1 MKKGEKPEY
10 DNIAPEAKADGICDY
25 TNDLGGLAT
34 LNDGY
39 EPTESHDTSHGAWH
53 NWNNRYENG
62 VAKNAWVSYTWDKPV
77 EINSMDIYYFS
88 DHGGIV
94 APKSASFE
102 YLNDAGEW
110 VVADEAQGLAC
121 VEDEYNTVKLANIK
135 TKAIRMTMEPEF
147 MNDGD
152 PAHGVGVIEW
162 KVYGKYAEDKPE
174 TVDKTALDAVIREA
188 ESRAEKD
195 YTSDSWETFAR
206 VLESAKAVQKNE
218 SATQEEVDNATAL
231 LTEAMDNLE
240 PVKEE
245 PVKEADK
252 KELKK
257 AIANAEKYT
266 RVDYTE
272 ESWNDFQ
279 TALQAAYLVDN
290 NTAATQKEVDDALQ
304 ALQTA
309 IKNLKKVQEEVKKDD
324 IRKYIEK
331 AQKLNKEDY
340 TKEEIEELIEK
351 LIIQQIITEEQ
362 ARVID
367 RDKIWKFTQS
377 SLAKEVRESISYEK
391 EMPFYLTLSAKEAYG
406 EEIDED
412 ILVQGIIDLYY
423 INAKGELVL
432 VDYKTDFVKQET
444 ELVEKYQYQ
453 LQLYQK
459 ALEKALEKKVARIY
473 IYSTCLEKAIPIDI
487 M

>member
-1 MKKGEKPEY
+1 M
-10 DNIAPEAKADGICDY
+10 
-25 TNDLGGLAT
+25 
-34 LNDGY
+34 
-39 EPTESHDTSHGAWH
+39 
-53 NWNNRYENG
+53 
-62 VAKNAWVSYTWDKPV
+62 
-77 EINSMDIYYFS
+77 
-88 DHGGIV
+88 
-94 APKSASFE
+94 
-102 YLNDAGEW
+102 
-110 VVADEAQGLAC
+110 
-121 VEDEYNTVKLANIK
+121 
-135 TKAIRMTMEPEF
+135 
-147 MNDGD
+147 
-152 PAHGVGVIEW
+152 IEW

-324 IRKYIEK
+324 IRKYIENC
-331 AQKLNKEDY
+331 LLY
-340 TKEEIEELIEK
+340 TSPSP
-351 LIIQQIITEEQ
+351 
-362 ARVID
+362 
-367 RDKIWKFTQS
+367 RD
-377 SLAKEVRESISYEK
+377 
-391 EMPFYLTLSAKEAYG
+391 
-406 EEIDED
+406 
-412 ILVQGIIDLYY
+412 
-423 INAKGELVL
+423 
-432 VDYKTDFVKQET
+432 
-444 ELVEKYQYQ
+444 
-453 LQLYQK
+453 
-459 ALEKALEKKVARIY
+459 
-473 IYSTCLEKAIPIDI
+473 
-487 M
+487 